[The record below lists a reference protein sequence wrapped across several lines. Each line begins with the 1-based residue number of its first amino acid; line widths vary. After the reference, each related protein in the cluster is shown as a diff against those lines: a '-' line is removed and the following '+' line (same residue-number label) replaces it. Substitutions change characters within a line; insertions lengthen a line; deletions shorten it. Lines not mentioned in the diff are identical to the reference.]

1 MIKKL
6 MLEAMAFSFIVSSC
20 SATPSR
26 LTTDVGSGKFN
37 LQPEPKHF
45 MVAKVITGAIEEY
58 HYKKVKLNDSLS
70 SQIFNRYLKDL
81 DGSRSTLLASDVK
94 DFEQYRYVIDNQ
106 LEAADLT
113 AGYYIYNRYADR
125 LSQRVDY
132 ALSLLNGKQNL
143 DSTDTYELD
152 REKEPWFA
160 STADLNTYWSKRVRY
175 ELISQKLISKDEQKA
190 YDIIKKRYQNLK
202 STLEKLKSEDVFE
215 TYMNAFSSTVEPH
228 TVYLSP
234 KNSADFKIDMSRAL
248 EGIGATLRSEDG
260 YTKIVQLTKAGPAE
274 KSKQVQP
281 NDRIIAVAQGKDGEF
296 EDVVGWRIDDVV
308 GKIRGP
314 KGTVVRLQI
323 IPSGADVNSTPKTV
337 VLVRDK
343 VVLSDQQAQSE
354 VKQVNFNGKVYK
366 IGVISVPAFY
376 IDWDAMRKKDPNY
389 TSTTRDVKN
398 ALIKFKAQGVDGVVM
413 DLRNNGGGSLKEAIE
428 LSGLFIKTGPV
439 VQVREAGGSVTVNE
453 DNDPDITYSG
463 PLTVLV
469 NRFSAS
475 ASEIFAAA
483 MQDYQRGLVIGEQ
496 TYGKGTVQTA
506 AAINE
511 LINKQDNLGQLNL
524 TVAKFYRISGGST
537 QHKGVIPDIS
547 FPSMFPA
554 DKFGESSEPTALPWD
569 QINPAQYSPVGK
581 LVNLKP
587 SLSTDHVKR
596 MEGSPEYKYLLEDI
610 KEFEQNESRK
620 TVVLNID
627 ELKKEREAKEDEDLV
642 RFNARRKALGEKPV
656 AKGTSL
662 TPLNNDFVKDESL
675 QITAELINK
684 TMPNTIVEKVPNKF

>member
-1 MIKKL
+1 MIRKL
-6 MLEAMAFSFIVSSC
+6 MLDAVALSFLVTSC
-20 SATPSR
+20 SATPSH

-45 MVAKVITGAIEEY
+45 TVAKVITGAIEEY
-58 HYKKVKLNDSLS
+58 HYKKVKLDDSLS
-70 SQIFNRYLKDL
+70 SQIFSKYLKDL

-94 DFEQYRYVIDNQ
+94 DFSQFKYSIDDQ
-106 LEAADLT
+106 LEGGDLT

-132 ALSLLNGKQNL
+132 ALSLLKGKMNL
-143 DSTDTYELD
+143 DSTDSYELD
-152 REKEPWFA
+152 REKEQWFA
-160 STADLNTYWSKRVRY
+160 TTTDLNNYWNKRVRY

-190 YDIIKKRYQNLK
+190 YDVIKKRYENLK
-202 STLEKLKSEDVFE
+202 ATLEKLKSEDVFE

-234 KNSADFKIDMSRAL
+234 KSSADFKIDMSRAL

-260 YTKIVQLTKAGPAE
+260 YTKIVQLSKGGPAE

-308 GKIRGP
+308 GKIRGS
-314 KGTVVRLQI
+314 KGTIVRLQI
-323 IPSGADVNSTPKTV
+323 IPAGADVNSTPKTV

-354 VKQVNFNGKVYK
+354 IKTVNYNGKVYK

-389 TSTTRDVKN
+389 TSTSRDVKN
-398 ALIKFKAQGVDGVVM
+398 ALIKFKSQGVDGVVM

-428 LSGLFIKTGPV
+428 LTGLFIKTGPV
-439 VQVREAGGSVTVNE
+439 VQVREANGNVSVNE
-453 DNDPDITYSG
+453 DNDPDITYAG

-475 ASEIFAAA
+475 ASEIFSAA
-483 MQDYQRGLVIGEQ
+483 MQDYQRGLIIGEQ

-511 LINKQDNLGQLNL
+511 LINKPDNLGQLNL

-537 QHKGVIPDIS
+537 QHKGVIPDVT

-569 QINPAQYSPVGK
+569 QIKPATYFKVGN
-581 LVNLKP
+581 LVSLKP
-587 SLSTDHVKR
+587 SLVADHEKR
-596 MEGSPEYKYLLEDI
+596 MVASPEYKYLLEDI
-610 KEFEQNESRK
+610 KEFETNESRK
-620 TVVLNID
+620 DVVLNINQ
-627 ELKKEREAKEDEDLV
+627 LKKERDQKEEEDLA
-642 RFNARRKALGEKPV
+642 RYNERRKAQGQKPV
-656 AKGTSL
+656 AKGADK
-662 TPLNNDFVKDESL
+662 TPLNNDYVKDESL
-675 QITAELINK
+675 QVTAELIGK
-684 TMPNTIVEKVPNKF
+684 TSSNTIVEAAPKKF